1 MDYCLGLGLGLSGLE
16 DEETAN
22 QLISV
27 LQNLFPHLAL
37 KIIGNI
43 YSMYFLIFLRTIYFF
58 LLKFSRELDIIYVSI
73 CLSPWEW
80 DV

>member
-1 MDYCLGLGLGLSGLE
+1 MDCCLGLGLGLSGLE

-27 LQNLFPHLAL
+27 FQNMFPNLAL

-43 YSMYFLIFLRTIYFF
+43 F
-58 LLKFSRELDIIYVSI
+58 LLKFSYLLRTIWLPTMYF
-73 CLSPWEW
+73 LF
-80 DV
+80 